1 MVGLFL
7 RHYVLWIHSCGVKC
21 TSKRVFCQNVW
32 MICIIQYIIQYKC
45 TIWNS
50 LIIHIQFTMEMNF
63 VSKWSTVICNVF
75 LSSNK
80 PTKIWWR
87 FLSTVVFQFCSI
99 QYFVIFFL
107 SKIVLT
113 QIQILQ
119 VHMCENSL
127 QYFNLI
133 ARFFTSRW
141 FKSANI
147 CDIMDSN
154 KYQFKICL
162 VNTEQFFAL
171 LWLFSKAAFKIS

>member
-7 RHYVLWIHSCGVKC
+7 RHYVIWIHSCGVKC

-99 QYFVIFFL
+99 QYFVIFFI
-107 SKIVLT
+107 K
-113 QIQILQ
+113 
-119 VHMCENSL
+119 NSP
-127 QYFNLI
+127 N
-133 ARFFTSRW
+133 ANTDFTSSHVW
-141 FKSANI
+141 KFTAIFQSNSAI
-147 CDIMDSN
+147 
-154 KYQFKICL
+154 FH
-162 VNTEQFFAL
+162 F
-171 LWLFSKAAFKIS
+171 

>member
-1 MVGLFL
+1 MVKIFINCSISVLF
-7 RHYVLWIHSCGVKC
+7 
-21 TSKRVFCQNVW
+21 N
-32 MICIIQYIIQYKC
+32 
-45 TIWNS
+45 
-50 LIIHIQFTMEMNF
+50 
-63 VSKWSTVICNVF
+63 
-75 LSSNK
+75 
-80 PTKIWWR
+80 
-87 FLSTVVFQFCSI
+87 SI
-99 QYFVIFFL
+99 QYFVIFL

-141 FKSANI
+141 SKSANI

-162 VNTEQFFAL
+162 VNTE
-171 LWLFSKAAFKIS
+171 